1 MNSYDQFVQYYEGE
15 FHNQL
20 EDVPFYREMARRTGD
35 PILEMMCGSGRV
47 LLPLAEDGW
56 TVTGV
61 DLSPMMLEVAHRK
74 AAEAGLLPRTTLVQG
89 DMRTVDLPAAHFS
102 LAFVALNSFMHM
114 EQVPDQLDAL
124 AAMRRTLMPG
134 GILILDL
141 FNPDLERL
149 STEDGRLLLEY
160 QFELGE
166 RQIFKFASREVDLA
180 TQMMYVT
187 YLYDDVA
194 PSGQVTRRTLRL
206 SLRWLYRYE
215 LEHLLARAGF
225 TIISIF
231 GAYDLSDYASH
242 SDRLII
248 VASPQK
254 ELL

>member
-1 MNSYDQFVQYYEGE
+1 MNTYDQFVLYYEGE
-15 FHNQL
+15 FHNQT
-20 EDVPFYREMARRTGD
+20 EDVPLYREMARRTGD

-56 TVTGV
+56 SVTGV
-61 DLSPMMLEVAHRK
+61 DISPAMLDVAHHK
-74 AAEAGLLPRTTLVQG
+74 AAEAGLLPRTTLLQG
-89 DMRTVDLPAAHFS
+89 DLRTLDLPAAHFS
-102 LAFVALNSFMHM
+102 LAFIALNSFMHM
-114 EQVPDQLDAL
+114 EHVQDQLAAL
-124 AAMRRTLMPG
+124 ATIRRTLMPG

-149 STEDGRLLLEY
+149 STEDGRVMLEH

-166 RQIFKFASREVDLA
+166 RQIYKFASREVDLA

-187 YLYDDVA
+187 YLYDDA
-194 PSGQVTRRTLRL
+194 DTTGQVTRHTLRL

-225 TIISIF
+225 AIVSIF
-231 GAYDLSDYASH
+231 GAYDLSEYASH

-254 ELL
+254 EAL